1 MVIQKVAITSFVDNQ
16 LFFADETNQMTLSGK
31 DLDKKFTFVIFAHP
45 EIFNK
50 IKKRHNVLV
59 YKYLPP
65 EDKYYED
72 YKYAK
77 SLEFLESNKNIL
89 NQYTHLIKTDTDV
102 FFTNNLNSHT
112 FDDQIYFAEGKYST
126 TDKCIEETYELAKIF
141 NYEKYQRLFQ
151 ISSTLFGPTDDIIE
165 IMNESDALCKKIFY
179 HLCSDSN
186 YGKTISEVWGKSL
199 YAGTSTLIATEI
211 VICSNFSK
219 DRLSLINSIDA
230 NCFSTEDIT
239 GIYHIHQWHGDKLYS
254 KFKARD
260 GEYNNLIALNDNTI
274 SDYCLDIYLKNKK
287 ELKKSIFVLI
297 SSYRDFELKPTILDM
312 IDNSSGLYD
321 LHFGIHVSY
330 LDQLE
335 IDIPDIPNIKY
346 VTSKI
351 PENIG
356 VGMGRYLASQF
367 YSGEDYYFQCDSH
380 SRFVKNW
387 DKIAI
392 DSILLYQNNGIKK
405 PLLTMYPAN
414 YWYKDMTFSEIE
426 TDQIDPSYKTNISF
440 HEKPEDFKN
449 LRIPSQMA
457 VDAKGNIFTKSVSAG
472 CIFTVGPFMS
482 PNKDMAFW
490 GEEIMIAARAY
501 THGYDLVVPSEQFI
515 YHLYYNSSNP
525 DINRRKIFWQDFPKE
540 FEIMNKKSR
549 DIIYKILTQG
559 LVGDGLLGTERTLN
573 EYGVF
578 AGLDF
583 TSGQIVNSC

>member
-1 MVIQKVAITSFVDNQ
+1 MQKIAITSFVDNAIH
-16 LFFADETNQMTLSGK
+16 FADETNQMTLSGK

-72 YKYAK
+72 YKYAR
-77 SLEFLESNKNIL
+77 SLEFLKSNKNIL

-112 FDDQIYFAEGKYST
+112 FDDQIYFGEGKYSA

-141 NYEKYQRLFQ
+141 NYSKYRRQFQ
-151 ISSTLFGPTDDIIE
+151 VGSTFFGPTKDIINL
-165 IMNESDALCKKIFY
+165 MSLSNALCKKIFY
-179 HLCSDSN
+179 YLCPT
-186 YGKTISEVWGKSL
+186 GKYYPTGTWGISL
-199 YAGTSTLIATEI
+199 YAGTASLIATEI
-211 VICSNFSK
+211 V
-219 DRLSLINSIDA
+219 LSSIFDEEKLCMLPEVIDG
-230 NCFSTEDIT
+230 NCFSDK
-239 GIYHIHQWHGDKLYS
+239 GLDNLYHIHQWHGDGLYS
-254 KFKARD
+254 KFEAMD
-260 GEYNNLIALNDNTI
+260 GKYDNMVSLNNNTI
-274 SDYCLDIYLKNKK
+274 SDYCLEIYLKNKK

-321 LHFGIHVSY
+321 LHFGVHVSY
-330 LDQLE
+330 LDQSE

-356 VGMGRYLASQF
+356 VGMGRYLAYQF
-367 YSGEDYYFQCDSH
+367 YNGEDYYFQCDSH

-387 DKIAI
+387 DQIAI
-392 DSILLYQNNGIKK
+392 DSILKYQKAGISK
-405 PLLTMYPAN
+405 PLLTVYPAN
-414 YWYKDMTFSEIE
+414 YWYKNNTFTEIE
-426 TDQIDPSYKTNISF
+426 KDIASLNNLTTISF
-440 HEKPEDFKN
+440 HEKPQDFKN

-457 VDAKGNIFTKSVSAG
+457 VNSEGSIFSKSVAAG
-472 CIFTVGPFMS
+472 SIFTVAPFMA
-482 PNKDMAFW
+482 PNKEMAFW

-501 THGYDLVVPSEQFI
+501 THGYDLMIPEKNYM
-515 YHLYYNSSNP
+515 YHLYYNHSNP
-525 DINRRKIFWQDFPKE
+525 EINRRKIFWNDFANE
-540 FEIMNKKSR
+540 FSEMNTRSR
-549 DIIYKILTQG
+549 QIIYEVLTKG
-559 LVGDGLLGTERTLN
+559 LVGDGLLGTEKTLQ
-573 EYGVF
+573 EYGQF

-583 TSGQIVNSC
+583 ISGDLINNC